1 MVSSEDVRLRARHSF
16 IVALIPVVLL
26 FGCTKSPTAPTAS
39 NCTFTLSATTV
50 SVGAAGGPTSL
61 TVTTGNACVWTG
73 LTGSSFITMTSAAG
87 ITGSGNLTF
96 TVAANTGAARTGTV
110 TAGGQTVT
118 INQAAGTPPPAP
130 PAANDAILGNWA
142 GTITMTVGCVPN
154 LPLTYTWTGVIRVGG
169 ATGTELLITVP
180 NTPISGQVFPVTLV
194 NNSISFTVPFD
205 SLYTFTGTVGT
216 DRRSIP
222 TGSFTGTNCRPTG
235 AAINP
240 SGTWT
245 GIHQ

>member
-1 MVSSEDVRLRARHSF
+1 VRLRGRHPL
-16 IVALIPVVLL
+16 IIALIPVALL
-26 FGCTKSPTAPTAS
+26 FGCTKSSPTAPTAS
-39 NCTFTLSATTV
+39 NCTYALSATTV

-118 INQAAGTPPPAP
+118 VNQAAGTTPQP
-130 PAANDAILGNWA
+130 PAANDAIFGNWA
-142 GTITMTVGCVPN
+142 GTITMTVGCVPA
-154 LPLTYTWTGVIRVGG
+154 LPLTYTWTGVIRAGG

-180 NTPISGQVFPVTLV
+180 NTPISGQVFPVTLT
-194 NNSISFTVPFD
+194 NNSISFSVPFD
-205 SLYTFTGTVGT
+205 SLYTFTGTVGS

-235 AAINP
+235 TAVLP